1 MSQPLVHIM
10 RHACLQED
18 EGSPKYVLRLP
29 LEEARAWI
37 TNQNGYFNPGD
48 FYILPFTPKHTTPTP
63 MNQDILIR
71 IIRAAALAVAKE
83 CETYAAPGNP
93 SLEATTPVA
102 QETEAPK
109 PKATRAK
116 KVEAPPAPVAPEPVA
131 QPAPEPAA
139 ETTNVV
145 DFIPEAPIAAAPA
158 SKVTIDDIKAY
169 AYTIGKKANGG
180 VATEAGTKAR
190 NWLKKNFDVEGI
202 DAIPNVGDNYDRVL
216 EMLIKVGATDS
227 RLPATPPAPEDE
239 L

>member
-1 MSQPLVHIM
+1 
-10 RHACLQED
+10 
-18 EGSPKYVLRLP
+18 
-29 LEEARAWI
+29 
-37 TNQNGYFNPGD
+37 
-48 FYILPFTPKHTTPTP
+48 

-71 IIRAAALAVAKE
+71 IIRAAALAVVNE
-83 CETYAAPGNP
+83 CDFIASCAIPEAPP
-93 SLEATTPVA
+93 PVPDTAPPAEA
-102 QETEAPK
+102 EAPK

-116 KVEAPPAPVAPEPVA
+116 KAEAVPAPAALEPVTPPAS
-131 QPAPEPAA
+131 EPAA
-139 ETTNVV
+139 EPTNVV
-145 DFIPEAPIAAAPA
+145 DFDLPPVAAAPV

-202 DAIPNVGDNYDRVL
+202 DAIPDVGDNYDRVL

-227 RLPATPPAPEDE
+227 RKPTPPPAPEDE